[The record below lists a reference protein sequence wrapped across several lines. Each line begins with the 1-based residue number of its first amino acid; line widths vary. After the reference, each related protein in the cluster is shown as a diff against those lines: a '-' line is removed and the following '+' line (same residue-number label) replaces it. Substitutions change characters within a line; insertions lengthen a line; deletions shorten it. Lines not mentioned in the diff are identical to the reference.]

1 MLEASGACSFVLLAS
16 RFLGSCAR
24 CHWRF
29 LGVGFSGVGV
39 GMPTASTATITT
51 TNTATESKLGT
62 SARPHLT
69 KSDLISTRRSL
80 AAALTALGLAQLF
93 LAELIVAFDFD
104 SEHVVDAFISQPA
117 MGRSSPRSPISGA
130 T

>member
-1 MLEASGACSFVLLAS
+1 VLEASGACSFVLLAS

-39 GMPTASTATITT
+39 GMPTTSTTTITT
-51 TNTATESKLGT
+51 TTTTESKLGT

>member
-39 GMPTASTATITT
+39 GVPITIAITAT
-51 TNTATESKLGT
+51 TESKLGT

-69 KSDLISTRRSL
+69 KSDLISMRRSL
-80 AAALTALGLAQLF
+80 AAALKVLGLAQLF

-104 SEHVVDAFISQPA
+104 SEHVVDAFISLPA

>member
-1 MLEASGACSFVLLAS
+1 VLEASGACSFVLLAS

-39 GMPTASTATITT
+39 GIPITIAITVT
-51 TNTATESKLGT
+51 TESKLGT

-69 KSDLISTRRSL
+69 KSDLISMRRSL
-80 AAALTALGLAQLF
+80 AAALKVLGLAQLF

-104 SEHVVDAFISQPA
+104 SEHVVDAFISLPA

>member
-24 CHWRF
+24 CRWRC
-29 LGVGFSGVGV
+29 LGVGFSGVGA
-39 GMPTASTATITT
+39 GMPTESSTIG
-51 TNTATESKLGT
+51 KLGT

-69 KSDLISTRRSL
+69 KSDLISMRRSL
-80 AAALTALGLAQLF
+80 AAALKVLGLAQLF
-93 LAELIVAFDFD
+93 LAELIAAFDFD
-104 SEHVVDAFISQPA
+104 SEHVVDAFISLPA

>member
-1 MLEASGACSFVLLAS
+1 MLEASGACSFVLLAA

-29 LGVGFSGVGV
+29 LGAGFSGVGV
-39 GMPTASTATITT
+39 GMPTASTATTT
-51 TNTATESKLGT
+51 TTESKLGT

-69 KSDLISTRRSL
+69 KSDLISMRRSL

-104 SEHVVDAFISQPA
+104 SEHVVDAFISLPA

-130 T
+130 A